1 MTFVAIHLMALG
13 LKGWLT
19 PEKWPAG
26 LVPISLIAFVAAVIP
41 LLVKRKLTKQK
52 ETNK

>member
-1 MTFVAIHLMALG
+1 VALG

-26 LVPISLIAFVAAVIP
+26 MVPISLIAFVAAVVP
-41 LLVKRKLTKQK
+41 LLVKRRLVK
-52 ETNK
+52 EREQRKKERVESD